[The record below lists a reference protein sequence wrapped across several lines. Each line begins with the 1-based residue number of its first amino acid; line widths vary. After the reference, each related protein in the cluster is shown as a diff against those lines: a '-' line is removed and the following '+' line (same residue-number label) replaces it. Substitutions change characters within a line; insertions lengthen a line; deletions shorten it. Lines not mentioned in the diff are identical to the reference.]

1 MVVFHSYDITRGYL
15 RRLGVVCEVGCMIH
29 RAKKQLQK
37 MTEEW
42 RRQDEAAA
50 SSAAEPAAIGAK
62 EEEVGL

>member
-1 MVVFHSYDITRGYL
+1 
-15 RRLGVVCEVGCMIH
+15 MIH

-42 RRQDEAAA
+42 RKQDEAAA
-50 SSAAEPAAIGAK
+50 IAAAGGGSGVAIGAK